1 MRVEL
6 VELRAGAIKLTKQ
19 EIADAP
25 RHVGNLFIT
34 AGDAHLTTG
43 DNPSLGQLV
52 RPLVDCEVYKLRGDV
67 MMIRGRQAVAQWK
80 DEYLPQV
87 WACRVVSGTPE

>member
-25 RHVGNLFIT
+25 RHIGNLFIS
-34 AGDAHLTTG
+34 AGDAYLVSG
-43 DNPSLGQLV
+43 DNPHLGQVVL
-52 RPLVDCEVYKLRGDV
+52 PLRECEVYKLKGDV
-67 MMIRGRQAVAQWK
+67 LMIRGKQAVSQWK
-80 DEYLPQV
+80 AEFLPQV
-87 WACRVVSGTPE
+87 WACRVISAGP

>member
-6 VELRAGAIKLTKQ
+6 VELRAGAIKLSKQ

-25 RHVGNLFIT
+25 RHQGNLFISG
-34 AGDAHLTTG
+34 GDAYLVSG
-43 DNPSLGQLV
+43 DNPSLGQIVL
-52 RPLVDCEVYKLRGDV
+52 PLVDCEVYKLTGDV
-67 MMIRGRQAVAQWK
+67 IMIRGKQAVSKWK

-87 WACRVVSGTPE
+87 WACRVLSGTAS